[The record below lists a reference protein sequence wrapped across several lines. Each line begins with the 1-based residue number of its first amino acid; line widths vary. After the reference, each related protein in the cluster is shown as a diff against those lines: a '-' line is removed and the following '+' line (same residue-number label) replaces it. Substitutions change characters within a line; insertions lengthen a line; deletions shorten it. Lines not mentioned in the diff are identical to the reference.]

1 MNPFA
6 ALVCPIVNRPGDP
19 ITEPKRLV
27 RKRYLPPER
36 PTREPLDTDLLVNPW
51 GLPSMPCRILV
62 LIVSGKTRKQAANE
76 LRISVKTVDTHME
89 RAKQRMG
96 VHTLLQ
102 AALKFDRHY
111 RKAA

>member
-1 MNPFA
+1 
-6 ALVCPIVNRPGDP
+6 
-19 ITEPKRLV
+19 
-27 RKRYLPPER
+27 
-36 PTREPLDTDLLVNPW
+36 
-51 GLPSMPCRILV
+51 
-62 LIVSGKTRKQAANE
+62 
-76 LRISVKTVDTHME
+76 VDTHME